1 MEKIEKLSDVFEKFK
16 AEMTDKF
23 EKLRSQYRRE
33 IDTLTNDLDEERK
46 KHAAT
51 LIEVDRLKKS
61 IADIRDK

>member
-1 MEKIEKLSDVFEKFK
+1 
-16 AEMTDKF
+16 MTDQF